1 MANEE
6 QDYLLRMLQELR
18 QFIAQV
24 VKTGD
29 TSGANEALLAVVHA
43 REKLFGKPT
52 SEFGRLAV
60 AEQLAW
66 LAAGESPEKAREKC
80 LTYAAILKSAAL
92 IYQVQNDDRMATSAY
107 QLSLYIVL
115 ILAVQTQQSYAELRD
130 EINDLKSKI
139 PEEALNPPVR
149 ELLLQGQAEFETG
162 PA

>member
-6 QDYLLRMLQELR
+6 QDYLLKMLQELR
-18 QFIAQV
+18 QFVAQV

-29 TSGANEALLAVVHA
+29 TSGANEALLSVVHA

-52 SEFGRLAV
+52 TEFGRLPV

-66 LAAGESPEKAREKC
+66 LAAGETPETARGKC

-115 ILAVQTQQSYAELRD
+115 ILAVQTKESYAELRD
-130 EINDLKSKI
+130 EIQSLKSKI

-149 ELLLQGQAEFETG
+149 ELLLKGETEFEAGT
-162 PA
+162 A

>member
-24 VKTGD
+24 AKTGD
-29 TSGANEALLAVVHA
+29 TSGAHEALLAVVHA

-52 SEFGRLAV
+52 SEFGRLPV

-66 LAAGESPEKAREKC
+66 LAAGESPQTARDKC

-92 IYQVQNDDRMATSAY
+92 IYQVQNDDAMATSAY

-115 ILAVQTQQSYAELRD
+115 ILGVQTKESYAELISEIRD
-130 EINDLKSKI
+130 LRSKI
-139 PEEALNPPVR
+139 PEDALNPPVK
-149 ELLLQGQAEFETG
+149 ELLLKGEAEFETG
-162 PA
+162 AA

>member
-6 QDYLLRMLQELR
+6 QDYLLKMLQELR
-18 QFIAQV
+18 QFVAQV
-24 VKTGD
+24 VKTGY
-29 TSGANEALLAVVHA
+29 TSGANEALLSVVHA

-52 SEFGRLAV
+52 TEFGRLPV

-66 LAAGESPEKAREKC
+66 LAAGETTEKARGKC

-115 ILAVQTQQSYAELRD
+115 ILAVQTKESYAELRD
-130 EINDLKSKI
+130 EIQSLKSKI

-149 ELLLQGQAEFETG
+149 ELLLKGETEFEAG
-162 PA
+162 AA